1 MGRFTQRL
9 LLEFAEEAQVNE
21 LKPVQIVGLGDHGDD
36 HAVITIKLPS
46 GEEVELHFD
55 YDGQGM
61 LTAHHEDHEYSIPV
75 EVDHMGE
82 PDGDEVCPSCGCAE
96 CECTGSD
103 EDDIDFSP
111 EDEDGHV
118 VSTFEGFV
126 NECWSPIDESYSP
139 AMSEDAKRA
148 IKSMCEE
155 MLIHEAKA
163 CDEDHDPMHT
173 YESYLNECGQYMTE
187 CLMESAQKLK
197 L

>member
-1 MGRFTQRL
+1 MGRFTQKL

-46 GEEVELHFD
+46 GEDVELHFD

-61 LTAHHEDHEYSIPV
+61 LTANHEDQEYSIPV
-75 EVDHMGE
+75 EVGSMGE
-82 PDGDEVCPSCGCAE
+82 PD
-96 CECTGSD
+96 
-103 EDDIDFSP
+103 EDDDMDFSP

-155 MLIHEAKA
+155 LLIHEAKA
-163 CDEDHDPMHT
+163 CDEDQDPMHT
-173 YESYLNECGQYMTE
+173 YETYLNECGQYMTE
-187 CLMESAQKLK
+187 CLMESAQKLEV
-197 L
+197 